1 MRSSV
6 GPRDSRRR
14 RDISLSRRSGS
25 APRVD
30 VSPSQQAADLPRSVA
45 GRGSRAGQ
53 GEEALAGG
61 QGKSKAG
68 GQARRRRA
76 ELVAIGGGKGRFGT
90 NRDAEMSKKAHAL
103 LIETRFVSLPRRN
116 VAQTLWGPL
125 SVAIARSNFSRL
137 GATPALQKARRDI
150 MFSSSTISR

>member
-1 MRSSV
+1 M
-6 GPRDSRRR
+6 
-14 RDISLSRRSGS
+14 
-25 APRVD
+25 
-30 VSPSQQAADLPRSVA
+30 A

-53 GEEALAGG
+53 GEQALAGG

-125 SVAIARSNFSRL
+125 PAAIASNFSSL
-137 GATPALQKARRDI
+137 GATPALQKARRET
-150 MFSSSTISR
+150 MFSSSTTSF